1 MRALLGPAKV
11 WSTEDPAIYDQMYQ
25 RFAES
30 LGVVHPII
38 CTLIWDLVH
47 ETCEISAL
55 RRARAAVPQRAYQA
69 KIEREVDILTVL
81 LGENQPR
88 PAGLFD
94 LLLVKQEV
102 PQPESAQVSNQDETA
117 AADTKAEAAAA
128 TADEEVATAAAR
140 EQEKAAIRKQIEAV
154 KKKRP
159 TELDL
164 YGAFEERIDLYERIT
179 RQITLAM
186 ARRDTLLRDIEYYQ
200 NGLGQQLRQISDTII
215 DGEVNEEPVSAHEI
229 EISPANSAV
238 AESTTES
245 TTELSTMSQKNVVG
259 SNVLPS
265 TNSNLDSHA
274 GSSDQMESMHVP
286 DEYSSSTPVPLQ
298 ATGAAT
304 TESPGEL
311 IDFAEGLAGSNFAQ
325 SALSPIAIGPLQEAG
340 EICSP
345 PEPAVIEPAV
355 IEPAVIEPADAEP
368 VLTMPTATGEPPT
381 EEGPGERPIW
391 DPGAGLG
398 DLERARLVIK

>member
-1 MRALLGPAKV
+1 M
-11 WSTEDPAIYDQMYQ
+11 
-25 RFAES
+25 
-30 LGVVHPII
+30 
-38 CTLIWDLVH
+38 
-47 ETCEISAL
+47 
-55 RRARAAVPQRAYQA
+55 
-69 KIEREVDILTVL
+69 
-81 LGENQPR
+81 
-88 PAGLFD
+88 
-94 LLLVKQEV
+94 

-164 YGAFEERIDLYERIT
+164 YGAFEERIDLYEQIT

-238 AESTTES
+238 AESTTS
-245 TTELSTMSQKNVVG
+245 PRRSCPRSAKRTWSGRTCSLLRIQIWTPMQAHPTRWS
-259 SNVLPS
+259 
-265 TNSNLDSHA
+265 
-274 GSSDQMESMHVP
+274 SMHVP

-311 IDFAEGLAGSNFAQ
+311 IDSAEGLAGSNFAQ